1 MKTTVKSFLLLLF
14 ASATLAACDDC
25 GDISITDPT
34 PEDMQWLVYGTTRD
48 TALFSNEDGDT
59 LTYLRTGI
67 YPQNVP
73 GDGYSISDDCIE
85 QRNTQVTNIIEDKD
99 RKMPYLGTFILKKPD
114 SLIVRV
120 GVGNK
125 NAWEIKGTD
134 ETQQVTVGEKT
145 YSDAYVLKADST
157 ADGPKEVYFNKQDGF
172 LKVEFYG
179 GKKLELIGVY

>member
-1 MKTTVKSFLLLLF
+1 MKTTVKSFFLLMF
-14 ASATLAACDDC
+14 ASATLAACDNC

-34 PEDMQWLVYGTTRD
+34 PEDMQWLVYGNGD
-48 TALFSNEDGDT
+48 TALFRNELGDT
-59 LTYLRTGI
+59 VMYLRTGI

-85 QRNTQVTNIIEDKD
+85 QRNTQITNIIEDKD
-99 RKMPYLGTFILKKPD
+99 RRMPYLGTFILKKPD
-114 SLIVRV
+114 SLFVRI

-125 NAWEIKGTD
+125 NAWDLKTATD
-134 ETQQVTVGEKT
+134 ELQEVTVGET
-145 YSDAYVLKADST
+145 PYNAYVFKADST
-157 ADGPKEVYFNKQDGF
+157 AGGPKEVFFNKQDGF